1 MIVPEEILKEI
12 FSQLP
17 ILQKQN
23 NKPHTYGWGNQNALN
38 LFLVTRG
45 TLNKYPIIWLIE
57 SENIVDMYAHNLTR
71 NIRLVIANVSTKTTN
86 TNELIWNTD
95 FKDLLNPFFENV
107 LTALKKSGVTTI
119 LGDYKVQRFAN
130 YTDDYFKSQG
140 LEKSKTFA
148 IDPWNAIVFDAKI
161 RFEEKANGTAICINQ
176 IKF

>member
-1 MIVPEEILKEI
+1 
-12 FSQLP
+12 
-17 ILQKQN
+17 
-23 NKPHTYGWGNQNALN
+23 
-38 LFLVTRG
+38 
-45 TLNKYPIIWLIE
+45 
-57 SENIVDMYAHNLTR
+57 
-71 NIRLVIANVSTKTTN
+71 
-86 TNELIWNTD
+86 LIWNTD

-140 LEKSKTFA
+140 IEKSKTFA